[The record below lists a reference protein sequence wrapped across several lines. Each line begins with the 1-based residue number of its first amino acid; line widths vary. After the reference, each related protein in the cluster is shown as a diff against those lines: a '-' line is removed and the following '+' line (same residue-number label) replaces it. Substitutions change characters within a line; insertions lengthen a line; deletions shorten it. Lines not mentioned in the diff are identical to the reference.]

1 MSSKNKSVSCS
12 VTTITHG
19 NLALL
24 PVSPLIRNHTHQ
36 YPNRMSIFPYYTSEC
51 YDLRL
56 PVMSTN
62 SAAISI
68 DLHKRFSQTNDL
80 LHNVLKI
87 FNGVAEAQTLVKPTV
102 KSIVNCNIQR
112 LNKLYT
118 RYKFPAFTLERF
130 YQIIE
135 QAKAYKHNRQVQK
148 ERDRAFCYYQGEIN
162 RDPARVVAVEAVPP
176 LPAVW

>member
-1 MSSKNKSVSCS
+1 
-12 VTTITHG
+12 
-19 NLALL
+19 
-24 PVSPLIRNHTHQ
+24 
-36 YPNRMSIFPYYTSEC
+36 
-51 YDLRL
+51 
-56 PVMSTN
+56 MSTN

-87 FNGVAEAQTLVKPTV
+87 FNDSGINGAAEAQNLVKPTV
-102 KSIVNCNIQR
+102 KSIVDRNIQR

-118 RYKFPAFTLERF
+118 RYKVPAFTLERF

-135 QAKAYKHNRQVQK
+135 QAKAYKHNHQVQK

-162 RDPARVVAVEAVPP
+162 RDPACVVVFEAAPP

>member
-1 MSSKNKSVSCS
+1 
-12 VTTITHG
+12 
-19 NLALL
+19 
-24 PVSPLIRNHTHQ
+24 
-36 YPNRMSIFPYYTSEC
+36 MSIFPYYTSEF

-87 FNGVAEAQTLVKPTV
+87 FNDSGINGVVEAQTLVKPTV
-102 KSIVNCNIQR
+102 KSIVDRNIQR

-118 RYKFPAFTLERF
+118 
-130 YQIIE
+130 
-135 QAKAYKHNRQVQK
+135 H
-148 ERDRAFCYYQGEIN
+148 
-162 RDPARVVAVEAVPP
+162 
-176 LPAVW
+176 

>member
-36 YPNRMSIFPYYTSEC
+36 YPNRVSIFPYYTSEC

-118 RYKFPAFTLERF
+118 RYKVPAFTLERF
-130 YQIIE
+130 YQIVE

-148 ERDRAFCYYQGEIN
+148 EPDRAFCYYQGEIN
-162 RDPARVVAVEAVPP
+162 RDPACVVAVEAVPP
-176 LPAVW
+176 PPAVW